1 MGVKRFKRFS
11 AHVTRSKRWPA
22 LRLQALRRDGF
33 RCVKCGARGRLE
45 VDHVEPVRNAP
56 ERAFAFEDSR
66 SGVRAGAAAGIET
79 IGMRTSLDDATLRAA
94 GAAWTIADFTD
105 PMLIARLEADF
116 ALPA

>member
-56 ERAFAFEDSR
+56 ERAFDLANLQSLCAPCHTAKTR
-66 SGVRAGAAAGIET
+66 IEC
-79 IGMRTSLDDATLRAA
+79 GHAPPS
-94 GAAWTIADFTD
+94 
-105 PMLIARLEADF
+105 PARLAWREAVKQ
-116 ALPA
+116 LEKRKSGICLNQ